1 MKWEYMIDE
10 NVYGHLSLERLNQQ
24 GEDGWELCAVLPA
37 GQAVRLVYK
46 RLKPQ
51 HP

>member
-1 MKWEYMIDE
+1 MKWEYMIEE
-10 NVYGHLSLERLNQQ
+10 NVYGHMAIERLNLQ
-24 GEDGWELCAVLPA
+24 GEEGWELCAVL
-37 GQAVRLVYK
+37 GVGSSVQLVYK